1 MFIFNKT
8 ILNIFFTLIP
18 QETIVADEKDPPWF
32 TKNIKQSHSR
42 EKQCA
47 KSYRNSKKNNN
58 MQFIRKLKFL
68 QEDLNDEIEISKLNC
83 HSWVTYK
90 LNHIQENSKAY
101 LALLKLPFIPPFFHG
116 NENVKDF
123 KKKAELFNLFLA
135 K

>member
-1 MFIFNKT
+1 
-8 ILNIFFTLIP
+8 
-18 QETIVADEKDPPWF
+18 
-32 TKNIKQSHSR
+32 
-42 EKQCA
+42 
-47 KSYRNSKKNNN
+47 

-68 QEDLNDEIEISKLNC
+68 QEDLIDEIEISKLNY

-101 LALLKLPFIPPFFHG
+101 LALLKLPLIPPFFRG